1 MTEQPA
7 ISSVTAA
14 EWRAHIAEKAK
25 ASPEEVDRVL
35 AKHGIE
41 VQSIIPR
48 RRTISLASI
57 RMVGTKSG
65 VMKDGIEVPGSGF
78 DFQWNDLGPGIW
90 VIASDS
96 NNVGKSSVL
105 NAFKAAI
112 KGKFPGAIKDDIWSW
127 LSELSVEFKLD
138 GVLHRV
144 VVTKASGSKST
155 NEESAFHA
163 RLDRNERGSWSAV
176 NVADDGDAFEN
187 VMSDFFMQELGFEK
201 FQAYQQATDSK
212 NAHGWPAM
220 GSALFIT
227 GAAPALFGEVLT
239 DSLALRLLQL
249 FIGLPWVSTYTT
261 LQTNLKQIQAEN
273 SRISDASKR
282 ARANILAEIEKLTKQ
297 REALQVEKAYM
308 PDRLK
313 IRRDQQ
319 ETDIKLA
326 SALEKRSRLRK
337 QAIDLD
343 EEFAAA
349 SSEYD
354 LSRNMAR
361 QLEDEF
367 AAGNVFRR
375 LRPTTCPSCDEAV
388 HAGEHDPGT
397 CPLCGVKERVESD
410 ETPARIEA
418 IREDE
423 RRAKE
428 ARDKLGKERALIQ
441 RALEDVEA
449 SIKDLESR
457 LTASENALQ
466 DSHKSAELDEKI
478 ANLAGGID
486 ALTRALPPESQVESS
501 DDDARILSV
510 AVKVT
515 EGCFHDLQALI
526 LSHFSGELMRI
537 ASLVG
542 VENLQNVDV
551 KANRIDIFQGGTATT
566 FGKLNPGERL
576 RFRIAAAL
584 AAVETAKWSGAGR
597 HPGLLILN
605 SPAAHE
611 MATEDFVGVLAG
623 LQTLLNEQPDVQ
635 VIVGA
640 LMRPQISQAVP
651 RERLKY
657 AEGDSKLF

>member
-14 EWRAHIAEKAK
+14 EWRAQIAEKAK
-25 ASPEEVDRVL
+25 APPEEVDRIL
-35 AKHGIE
+35 TNHGIE

-48 RRTISLASI
+48 RRTISLSSI
-57 RMVGTKSG
+57 QMIGTKSG
-65 VMKDGIEVPGSGF
+65 VMKDGIEVPGSKF

-96 NNVGKSSVL
+96 NNSGKSSVL

-127 LSELSVEFKLD
+127 LSELCVEFKLD

-155 NEESAFHA
+155 NAEGAFHA
-163 RLDRNERGSWSAV
+163 RLDRNERGSWNAV

-273 SRISDASKR
+273 GRISDASKR
-282 ARANILAEIEKLTKQ
+282 ARASILAELEELTKQ
-297 REALQVEKAYM
+297 REILQAEKADL
-308 PDRLK
+308 PDRVK
-313 IRRDQQ
+313 IRRDQR
-319 ETDIKLA
+319 ETDLKLA
-326 SALEKRSRLRK
+326 SAMEKRSRLRK

-349 SSEYD
+349 SSDYD

-367 AAGNVFRR
+367 AAGHVFRR

-388 HAGEHDPGT
+388 HVGEHDPGT

-418 IREDE
+418 IRTDE

-428 ARDKLGKERALIQ
+428 ARDKLGKERASIQ

-449 SIKDLESR
+449 SISDLESR

-466 DSHKSAELDEKI
+466 DSRKSAELDEKV

-501 DDDARILSV
+501 DDARILSV
-510 AVKVT
+510 AAKVT
-515 EGCFHDLQALI
+515 EGCFHDLQVLI

-542 VENLQNVDV
+542 VENLQSVDV
-551 KANRIDIFQGGTATT
+551 RANRIDIFQGGTATT

-611 MATEDFVGVLAG
+611 MATDDFVGVLGG
-623 LQTLLNEQPDVQ
+623 LQALLDEQPDVQ

-640 LMRPQISQAVP
+640 LMRPQISRAVP
-651 RERLKY
+651 DKRLKY